1 MSEQTLTRFDHFMA
15 GALYGPRGYY
25 TSPRTIIGARGDFT
39 TTPKLT
45 SRLAERIAE
54 WIQAA
59 WQRQNKRL
67 PVIELGPGDGTLAAD
82 IRKHLPWFARRKLDY
97 HFVEISPH
105 LTARQQTRNKGSWH
119 SDLTTAL
126 KTTGFE
132 ALIISNEFFDA
143 FPVRI
148 FRGSDEELFLGE
160 NSEEIWRPTRDR
172 PDSILFENPPERFEV
187 AESIHHWIQH
197 ELSLLKKAEILTIDY
212 GGDAHE
218 NYHRRPLG
226 SLRAYAHHM
235 RLRVPEA
242 YQNPGKQDL
251 TFDVCFPDLIRWGE
265 QIGLTTESLIT
276 QAEFLGTQDT
286 EGAGGAFKVLHQSMD
301 QIESKTQKS
310 RKNGHL
316 RPHWSGMR
324 DHGIFLA

>member
-1 MSEQTLTRFDHFMA
+1 MPEQTLTRFDHFMA
-15 GALYGPRGYY
+15 EALYGPRGYY
-25 TSPRTIIGARGDFT
+25 TSPRTILGSRGDFT

-45 SRLAERIAE
+45 SRLAERIAA

-67 PVIELGPGDGTLAAD
+67 AVIELGPGDGTLAAD
-82 IRKHLPWFARRKLDY
+82 IRKHLPWFTRRKLDY

-105 LTARQQTRNKGSWH
+105 LTARQQAVNKGRWH
-119 SDLTTAL
+119 KTLAAAL
-126 KTTGFE
+126 KTTSFE

-148 FRGSDEELFLGE
+148 FRDSNEELYLGE
-160 NSEEIWRPTRDR
+160 NREELWQPIQER
-172 PDSILFENPPERFEV
+172 PDSLLFENPPERFEV
-187 AESIHHWIQH
+187 AESIHDWIQE
-197 ELSLLKKAEILTIDY
+197 ELSLLKKGEILTIDY

-235 RLRVPEA
+235 CLRVPEA

-265 QIGLTTESLIT
+265 TIGLTTESLIT

-286 EGAGGAFKVLHQSMD
+286 EGPGGAFKVLQQSLP
-301 QIESKTQKS
+301 QIKT
-310 RKNGHL
+310 
-316 RPHWSGMR
+316 PP
-324 DHGIFLA
+324 